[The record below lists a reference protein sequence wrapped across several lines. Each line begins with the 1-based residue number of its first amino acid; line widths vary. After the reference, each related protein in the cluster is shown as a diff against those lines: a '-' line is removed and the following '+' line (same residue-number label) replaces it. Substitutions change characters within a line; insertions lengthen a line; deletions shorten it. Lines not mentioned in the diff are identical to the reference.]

1 MHYIRQGHTAFRL
14 VKDGFFVFGEDDLVI
29 NTNFRNGHM
38 CYSKFPKSFG
48 NPEKDHLSD
57 LTGGEWEFEI
67 QSMEIYGLYSLFYS
81 GDN

>member
-38 CYSKFPKSFG
+38 CYSKFPK
-48 NPEKDHLSD
+48 
-57 LTGGEWEFEI
+57 GEWEFEI